1 MVVKVLVFKNEIVG
15 FAMILAQI
23 FKKKKNS
30 IGSEVRVL
38 MFKNE
43 IFDFAVI
50 LAWNFVCFYFKW
62 RCGFLVKKERERE
75 IEND

>member
-23 FKKKKNS
+23 FFFKKNS

-50 LAWNFVCFYFKW
+50 LA
-62 RCGFLVKKERERE
+62 
-75 IEND
+75 

>member
-15 FAMILAQI
+15 FAMILARI
-23 FKKKKNS
+23 KKKKNS

-43 IFDFAVI
+43 IFYFAVI
-50 LAWNFVCFYFKW
+50 LAWDFVCFYFKW